1 MIKNL
6 IPKVTRM
13 KIKSYIK
20 SENKFKDLVRKERK
34 IIIALAADY
43 GNLGDVAITF
53 AQKKFLEDNFNDYK
67 IIELYTPDIV
77 SNIRCLKRKITSN
90 DIITIVGGGNMGD
103 AYQYYEDARKFL
115 INEFKNNLIVI
126 FPQTIDF
133 SKTKKGKKYFKDSIK
148 IYNKHKNLV
157 MFAREKNTYDI
168 LLKYF
173 YKCDVLELPD
183 IVLSLDESDDKIE
196 RKNNIILCLRED
208 KEKMI
213 EDSIQKEIQ
222 LVLKKGFPEYEILYR
237 DTHIGKISLNNREK
251 ELYKIWNDF
260 KKSRVVVTDRLH
272 GMLFCAIT
280 KTPCI
285 AFNNSNG
292 KVKNVYERWL
302 KNLDYIKVMESYNSE
317 DFINLIKQVINVKN
331 KKSFESDYF
340 TDACKYIKSKIR

>member
-1 MIKNL
+1 
-6 IPKVTRM
+6 M

-20 SENKFKDLVRKERK
+20 RENKFKNLVEEEKK

-53 AQKKFLEDNFNDYK
+53 AQKKFLEDNFKDYK
-67 IIELYTPDIV
+67 IIELYTSDIV
-77 SNIRCLKRKITSN
+77 SNIRCLKKKITSK

-103 AYQYYEDARKFL
+103 VYQYYEDARKFL
-115 INEFKNNLIVI
+115 IKEFKNNLII
-126 FPQTIDF
+126 LFPQTIDF
-133 SKTKKGKKYFKDSIK
+133 SDTKNGKKSLKESTK

-157 MFAREKNTYDI
+157 MFAREKNTYD
-168 LLKYF
+168 LFKKYF
-173 YKCDVLELPD
+173 DNCNVLELPD
-183 IVLSLDESDDKIE
+183 IVLSLDESDDKTE
-196 RKNNIILCLRED
+196 RKDIIILCLRKD

-213 EDSIQKEIQ
+213 GNSIQKEIQ
-222 LVLKKGFPEYEILYR
+222 HILKKDFPEYEILYR
-237 DTHIGKISLNNREK
+237 DTHIGEISLNNREK

-280 KTPCI
+280 RTPCI

-317 DFINLIKQVINVKN
+317 DFINLIKQVISVKN

-340 TDACKYIKSKIR
+340 TDVCKYIKSKIR